1 MAPME
6 HVIGLSEMRVNGLLR
21 LGFSSCC
28 SIKLTILH
36 CSCHILLRFI
46 FHLILLRFTFY
57 VLRFTFHL
65 NKSKS
70 ALKLPTWPKQEPE
83 VVGVHAVVPLEVL
96 MELEYR
102 V

>member
-1 MAPME
+1 MKFS
-6 HVIGLSEMRVNGLLR
+6 LS
-21 LGFSSCC
+21 
-28 SIKLTILH
+28 
-36 CSCHILLRFI
+36 
-46 FHLILLRFTFY
+46 
-57 VLRFTFHL
+57 FHL

-96 MELEYR
+96 MELEYQ